1 MSWSG
6 ASLVVDSTNLGHYSE
21 IKKFEIVDGEE
32 YNYDTVEMVN
42 KPLNEEDNN
51 N

>member
-1 MSWSG
+1 MIG
-6 ASLVVDSTNLGHYSE
+6 CHGQEAHFVVDSTNLGHYSE

-42 KPLNEEDNN
+42 KAFK
-51 N
+51 